1 MWDRRLLTNTFGGE
15 KKNCWKKSQD
25 KCLDYKQHK
34 TGIKVMTSVYT
45 LVFDPFLRNP
55 SVVTIMPRTPKNILS
70 INLKQRRGVSFAPR
84 SWTPYL
90 SNMHTCRELHNF
102 LCGQHIVSN
111 CLIDACGSG
120 ASGQLIVNAWHLIF
134 SGPKIS
140 EATLIPW
147 WAFKKGLNCLIQFW
161 FWRHTFSVFL
171 QEKGATRVWPASSC
185 MSVRL
190 QVELRLE
197 HIRWQTG
204 PINLQ
209 ETCSSKT
216 PQSMHTKMP
225 LQLVS
230 FSTFMMV
237 AYLLKLRV
245 WSRSF
250 NTWDLSALSSMVM
263 GWPRVIHQPPEDDV
277 IYQSHMTA
285 EKSWVEAAP
294 LYRIPESSLD
304 WRKMFNTS
312 LLVALPVV
320 SAFWFIVG
328 AVTPW
333 FVPKGP
339 NRG

>member
-1 MWDRRLLTNTFGGE
+1 M
-15 KKNCWKKSQD
+15 
-25 KCLDYKQHK
+25 
-34 TGIKVMTSVYT
+34 
-45 LVFDPFLRNP
+45 
-55 SVVTIMPRTPKNILS
+55 
-70 INLKQRRGVSFAPR
+70 
-84 SWTPYL
+84 
-90 SNMHTCRELHNF
+90 
-102 LCGQHIVSN
+102 SN

-120 ASGQLIVNAWHLIF
+120 ASGQLIVNGWHLIF

-147 WAFKKGLNCLIQFW
+147 SAFKKGFDCLIQFW
-161 FWRHTFSVFL
+161 SWRHTFSVFL

-190 QVELRLE
+190 QVELQLE
-197 HIRWQTG
+197 HIRWQTA

-216 PQSMHTKMP
+216 PQSMHTKDATAACKLFFLHDGCLP
-225 LQLVS
+225 AQVESLVKIFQHLGS
-230 FSTFMMV
+230 LCLILHG
-237 AYLLKLRV
+237 Y
-245 WSRSF
+245 
-250 NTWDLSALSSMVM
+250 

-285 EKSWVEAAP
+285 EKLWAEAAP

-328 AVTPW
+328 AVTPC

>member
-140 EATLIPW
+140 EVTLIPW

-190 QVELRLE
+190 QVELQLE

-216 PQSMHTKMP
+216 PQLMHTKDATAACKLFCLHDGCLP
-225 LQLVS
+225 AQVESVVKIFQHLGSLCLILHGYGLAPGNS
-230 FSTFMMV
+230 ST
-237 AYLLKLRV
+237 AWR
-245 WSRSF
+245 WRH
-250 NTWDLSALSSMVM
+250 LSKSHDGREALSWSSAF
-263 GWPRVIHQPPEDDV
+263 IQDV
-277 IYQSHMTA
+277 IQD
-285 EKSWVEAAP
+285 P
-294 LYRIPESSLD
+294 
-304 WRKMFNTS
+304 RK
-312 LLVALPVV
+312 
-320 SAFWFIVG
+320 
-328 AVTPW
+328 
-333 FVPKGP
+333 
-339 NRG
+339 